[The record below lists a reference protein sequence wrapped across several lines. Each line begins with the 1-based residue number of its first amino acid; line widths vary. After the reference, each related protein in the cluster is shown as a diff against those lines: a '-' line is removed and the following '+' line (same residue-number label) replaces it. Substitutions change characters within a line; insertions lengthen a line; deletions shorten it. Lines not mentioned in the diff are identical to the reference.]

1 MTALSPGLSVSPAEL
16 SHARRDD
23 IPELSARL
31 VSGEE
36 AAWSEFHAR
45 TFEAL
50 LRYLIAAAHG
60 NEEAARDALQI
71 AYVKCVRHVRR
82 FDSEEA
88 MWGWL
93 KQIARGSL
101 IDLARGRSRYAALLE
116 RYARAAWNQPRE
128 EDAGTELAELLTV
141 SLDRLAPSD
150 RALLEA
156 RYTRK
161 ERLTQIATSA
171 GTSRKAVESK
181 LARIRAR
188 LRRWLISN
196 RDER

>member
-16 SHARRDD
+16 SHAGGDD
-23 IPELSARL
+23 TRELSVRL

-45 TFEAL
+45 TFDRL

-60 NEEAARDALQI
+60 NEEAARDAVQI

-101 IDLARGRSRYAALLE
+101 IDLARGRSRYAAFLE
-116 RYARAAWNQPRE
+116 RYARASSNQQRE
-128 EDAGTELAELLTV
+128 DDARTELAELLTA

-161 ERLTQIATSA
+161 EHLTQIATTA
-171 GTSRKAVESK
+171 GTSRKAVESR

-188 LRRWLISN
+188 LRGWLTSKHH
-196 RDER
+196 ER